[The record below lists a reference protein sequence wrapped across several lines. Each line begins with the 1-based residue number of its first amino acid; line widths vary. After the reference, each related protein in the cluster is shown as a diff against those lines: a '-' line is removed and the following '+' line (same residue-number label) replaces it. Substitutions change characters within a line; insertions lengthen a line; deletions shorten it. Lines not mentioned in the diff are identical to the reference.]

1 MFLFVATPWSKR
13 LRIVPQSVEKVERGR
28 SPPAVVNKMQ
38 NCMHV
43 SLLKLDLL
51 SLQLLVGGAA
61 PVKGEPEA
69 GADVGRRR
77 RREAVGHEV
86 DAKLIRRA
94 LQAGQLPRGAR
105 ADDAGAEH
113 AHPHSSL
120 CVVLTFVPLC
130 QNISYH
136 RRSDEANIRCK
147 LIELCTEFIS
157 SALLSEASLSLT
169 FVAL

>member
-1 MFLFVATPWSKR
+1 
-13 LRIVPQSVEKVERGR
+13 
-28 SPPAVVNKMQ
+28 MQ

-86 DAKLIRRA
+86 DAQLIRRA

-113 AHPHSSL
+113 AHLHS

-130 QNISYH
+130 QRLSYH

-147 LIELCTEFIS
+147 LIELCTELIS
-157 SALLSEASLSLT
+157 SSLLSEASLSHICCRMNHSPFLSPA
-169 FVAL
+169 VS